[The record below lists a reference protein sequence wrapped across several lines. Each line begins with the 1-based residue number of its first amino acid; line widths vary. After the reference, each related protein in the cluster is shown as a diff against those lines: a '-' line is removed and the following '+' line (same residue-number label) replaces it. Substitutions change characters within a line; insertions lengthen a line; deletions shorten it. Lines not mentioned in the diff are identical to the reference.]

1 MASGCRNNIVNDDF
15 IDLRSGNLST
25 ESFWPSFTDIMTVVV
40 MIFLITSVVLMVRNW
55 ELIDQLRTSLL
66 AEQKASEMIRSTSE
80 VNATLEE
87 QLAQAQ
93 HEISVLRMQLMQ
105 TNEDNEILNRTLVDK
120 EQQLVVIMTDNQ
132 KLQATLSNTE
142 QQVASLDSQLQQ
154 VIVDLDKLRSN
165 YEQQST
171 ELNATRDKLVIL
183 SEEKEAQSRQLV
195 SLETDYSNLKVKYDK
210 LVKPART
217 AKGKYVVEVNYEKIK
232 GKGRIRFKD
241 AGDENYTRLTSS
253 ELHSKLAALKKE
265 HANKLYIKII
275 IPENSGLS
283 YSEAWE
289 FMKNILHKY
298 DYYYAT

>member
-1 MASGCRNNIVNDDF
+1 MNDDF
-15 IDLRSGNLST
+15 IDLRSGNLSS

-66 AEQKASEMIRSTSE
+66 AEQKASEMIRSTTE

-105 TNEDNEILNRTLVDK
+105 TNEDNEMLNRTLADK
-120 EQQLVVIMTDNQ
+120 EQQLIVIMSDNQ
-132 KLQATLSNTE
+132 KMQDLLANAE
-142 QQVASLDSQLQQ
+142 QQAASLDSQLQQ

-165 YEQQST
+165 YEEQSKD
-171 ELNATRDKLVIL
+171 LKSTRDRLIIL
-183 SEEKEAQSRQLV
+183 SEEKEAQNRQLV
-195 SLETDYSNLKVKYDK
+195 TLETDYSNLKVKYDK

-241 AGDENYTRLTSS
+241 AGDETYTKLSTD
-253 ELHSKLAALKKE
+253 ELHSKLAALKKK
-265 HANKLYIKII
+265 HPN
-275 IPENSGLS
+275 
-283 YSEAWE
+283 
-289 FMKNILHKY
+289 
-298 DYYYAT
+298 

>member
-1 MASGCRNNIVNDDF
+1 MNDDF
-15 IDLRSGNLST
+15 IDLRSGNLSS

-40 MIFLITSVVLMVRNW
+40 MIFLITSVVLMVRNM

-66 AEQKASEMIRSTSE
+66 AEQKASEVIRSTTE

-93 HEISVLRMQLMQ
+93 HELSVLRMQLMQ
-105 TNEDNEILNRTLVDK
+105 STEDNEMLSMVLADK
-120 EQQLVVIMTDNQ
+120 EQQIIVIISDNQ
-132 KLQATLSNTE
+132 RLQGALSNTE
-142 QQVASLDSQLQQ
+142 QQVADLDSQLQQ
-154 VIVDLDKLRSN
+154 LIIDLDKLRSN
-165 YEQQST
+165 FEEQTT
-171 ELNATRDKLVIL
+171 ELKTTQDKLIIL
-183 SEEKEAQSRQLV
+183 SEEKEAQARQLV
-195 SLETDYSNLKVKYDK
+195 SVETDYSRLKVKYDK

-241 AGDENYTRLTSS
+241 AGDSSYTTLTSS

-265 HANKLYIKII
+265 HPKQLYIKII

-289 FMKNILHKY
+289 FMKSILHKY
-298 DYYYAT
+298 DYYYE

>member
-1 MASGCRNNIVNDDF
+1 VNDDF
-15 IDLRSGNLST
+15 IDLRSGNLSS

-87 QLAQAQ
+87 QLAQSQ

-105 TNEDNEILNRTLVDK
+105 TNEDNEMLNRTLADK
-120 EQQLVVIMTDNQ
+120 EQQLIVIMSENQ
-132 KLQATLSNTE
+132 ALQDSLANTE
-142 QQVASLDSQLQQ
+142 QQAARLDSQLQQ

-165 YEQQST
+165 YEEQST
-171 ELNATRDKLVIL
+171 ALKSTRDKLIIL
-183 SEEKEAQSRQLV
+183 SEEKEAQNRQLV
-195 SLETDYSNLKVKYDK
+195 TLEADYSNLKVKYDK

-217 AKGKYVVEVNYEKIK
+217 AKGKYVVEVNYEKIR

-241 AGDENYTRLTSS
+241 AGDENYTTLTAD
-253 ELHSKLAALKKE
+253 ELHSNLAALKKK
-265 HANKLYIKII
+265 HPNKLYIKII

-289 FMKNILHKY
+289 FMKGILHKY
-298 DYYYAT
+298 DYYYASQ

>member
-1 MASGCRNNIVNDDF
+1 LNDDF
-15 IDLRSGNLST
+15 IDLRSGNLSS

-55 ELIDQLRTSLL
+55 ELIDQLRASLL
-66 AEQKASEMIRSTSE
+66 AEQQASEMIRSTTE

-93 HEISVLRMQLMQ
+93 HELSVLRMQLMQ
-105 TNEDNEILNRTLVDK
+105 SSEDNEMLSRTLADK
-120 EQQLVVIMTDNQ
+120 EQQIIVLMSDKQ
-132 KLQATLSNTE
+132 KLEGTLTNAKK
-142 QQVASLDSQLQQ
+142 QVSDMEGQLQQ

-165 YEQQST
+165 YEEQT
-171 ELNATRDKLVIL
+171 AELKTVQDKLVIL
-183 SEEKEAQSRQLV
+183 SEEKESQSRKLV
-195 SLETDYSNLKVKYDK
+195 SIETDYSNLKVKYDK
-210 LVKPART
+210 LVKPERT

-241 AGDENYTRLTSS
+241 AGDKKYTTLTSK
-253 ELHSKLAALKKE
+253 ELHSRLAALKKK
-265 HANKLYIKII
+265 HGKQLYLKII

-289 FMKNILHKY
+289 FMKSILYKY
-298 DYYYAT
+298 DYYYQ

>member
-1 MASGCRNNIVNDDF
+1 MNDDF

-40 MIFLITSVVLMVRNW
+40 MIFLITSVILMVRNW

-66 AEQKASEMIRSTSE
+66 AEQRASEMIRSTTE

-105 TNEDNEILNRTLVDK
+105 SSEDNEMLSMTLADK
-120 EQQLVVIMTDNQ
+120 EQQIIVIMSDNQ
-132 KLQATLSNTE
+132 RLQSNLSNTE
-142 QQVASLDSQLQQ
+142 QRLTELDSQLEQ
-154 VIVDLDKLRSN
+154 VIIDLDALRES
-165 YEQQST
+165 YDEQSV
-171 ELNATRDKLVIL
+171 ELKDTQDKLVIL
-183 SEEKEAQSRQLV
+183 SEEKDAQSRQLV

-217 AKGKYVVEVNYEKIK
+217 AKGKYVVEVNYQKVK

-241 AGDENYTRLTSS
+241 AGDKNYTTMSS
-253 ELHSKLAALKKE
+253 NEMHSKLAELKKA
-265 HANKLYIKII
+265 HPKKLYIKII

-289 FMKNILHKY
+289 FMKGILHKY
-298 DYYYAT
+298 DYYYE

>member
-1 MASGCRNNIVNDDF
+1 
-15 IDLRSGNLST
+15 
-25 ESFWPSFTDIMTVVV
+25 
-40 MIFLITSVVLMVRNW
+40 
-55 ELIDQLRTSLL
+55 
-66 AEQKASEMIRSTSE
+66 

-105 TNEDNEILNRTLVDK
+105 TSEDNEILNRTLADK
-120 EQQLVVIMTDNQ
+120 EQQLVVIMSDNQ
-132 KLQATLSNTE
+132 KLQTTLSNTE
-142 QQVASLDSQLQQ
+142 QRVASLDSQLQQ

-171 ELNATRDKLVIL
+171 ELNSTRDKLIIL

-241 AGDENYTRLTSS
+241 AGDENYTTLTSS
-253 ELHSKLAALKKE
+253 ELHNKLAALKKE
-265 HANKLYIKII
+265 HTNRLYIKII

-289 FMKNILHKY
+289 FMKSILHKY

>member
-1 MASGCRNNIVNDDF
+1 MNDDF
-15 IDLRSGNLST
+15 IDLRSGNLSS

-40 MIFLITSVVLMVRNW
+40 MIFLITSVILMVRNW

-66 AEQKASEMIRSTSE
+66 AEQQASEMIRSTTE

-105 TNEDNEILNRTLVDK
+105 STEDNDMLNTTLADK
-120 EQQLVVIMTDNQ
+120 EQQIIVIMSDKHRLETELTN
-132 KLQATLSNTE
+132 SE
-142 QQVASLDSQLQQ
+142 QQVVNLDNKLQQ
-154 VIVDLDKLRSN
+154 VIIDLNELSKN
-165 YEQQST
+165 YQQQNT
-171 ELNATRDKLVIL
+171 ELKSAADELIIL
-183 SEEKEAQSRQLV
+183 TEEKEAQERQLV
-195 SLETDYSNLKVKYDK
+195 ALETDYSSLKVKYDK

-217 AKGKYVVEVNYEKIK
+217 AKGKYVVEVNYEKIN

-241 AGDENYTRLTSS
+241 AGEQQYTTLSSS
-253 ELHSKLAALKKE
+253 ELHRKLKALQKKHSK
-265 HANKLYIKII
+265 KLYIKII

-289 FMKNILHKY
+289 FMKNTLHKY
-298 DYYYAT
+298 DYYYQG

>member
-1 MASGCRNNIVNDDF
+1 VNDDF
-15 IDLRSGNLST
+15 IDLRSGNLSS

-87 QLAQAQ
+87 QLAQSQ

-105 TNEDNEILNRTLVDK
+105 TNEDNEMLNRTLADK
-120 EQQLVVIMTDNQ
+120 EQQLIVIMSENQ
-132 KLQATLSNTE
+132 ALQDSLANTE
-142 QQVASLDSQLQQ
+142 QQAASLDSQLQQ

-165 YEQQST
+165 YEEQST
-171 ELNATRDKLVIL
+171 ALKSTRDKLIIL
-183 SEEKEAQSRQLV
+183 SEEKEAQDRQLV
-195 SLETDYSNLKVKYDK
+195 TLETDYSNLKVKYDK

-217 AKGKYVVEVNYEKIK
+217 AKGKYVVEVNYEKIR

-241 AGDENYTRLTSS
+241 AGDENYTTLSAD
-253 ELHSKLAALKKE
+253 ELHSNLAALKKK
-265 HANKLYIKII
+265 HPNKLYIKII

-289 FMKNILHKY
+289 FMKGILHKY
-298 DYYYAT
+298 DYYYASQ

>member
-1 MASGCRNNIVNDDF
+1 MNDDF
-15 IDLRSGNLST
+15 IDLRSGNLSS

-66 AEQKASEMIRSTSE
+66 AEQRASEMIRSTTE

-105 TNEDNEILNRTLVDK
+105 SSEDNEMLSTTLADK
-120 EQQLVVIMTDNQ
+120 EQQIIVILSNNQ
-132 KLQATLSNTE
+132 QLQNNLSNTE
-142 QQVASLDSQLQQ
+142 QRVADLDSQLQQ
-154 VIVDLDKLRSN
+154 VIIDLKKLRST
-165 YEQQST
+165 YDEQSRELQST
-171 ELNATRDKLVIL
+171 QDRLVIL
-183 SEEKEAQSRQLV
+183 SEEKDAQSRQMV
-195 SLETDYSNLKVKYDK
+195 SLEADYSSLKVKYDK

-217 AKGKYVVEVNYEKIK
+217 AKGKYVVEVNYQKIK

-241 AGDENYTRLTSS
+241 AGDKSYTTLSS
-253 ELHSKLAALKKE
+253 DQLHSKLAALKKA
-265 HANKLYIKII
+265 HPKQLYIKII
-275 IPENSGLS
+275 IPEDSGLS

-289 FMKNILHKY
+289 FMKSILHKY
-298 DYYYAT
+298 DYYYD

>member
-1 MASGCRNNIVNDDF
+1 VNDDF
-15 IDLRSGNLST
+15 IDLRSGNLSS

-87 QLAQAQ
+87 QLAQSQ

-105 TNEDNEILNRTLVDK
+105 TNEDNEMLNRTLADK
-120 EQQLVVIMTDNQ
+120 EQQLIVIMSENQ
-132 KLQATLSNTE
+132 ALQDSLANTE
-142 QQVASLDSQLQQ
+142 QQAASLDSQLQQ

-165 YEQQST
+165 YEEQST
-171 ELNATRDKLVIL
+171 ALKSTRDKLIIL
-183 SEEKEAQSRQLV
+183 SEEKEAQDRQLV
-195 SLETDYSNLKVKYDK
+195 TLEADYSNLKVKYDK

-217 AKGKYVVEVNYEKIK
+217 AKGKYVVEVNYEKIR

-241 AGDENYTRLTSS
+241 AGDENYTTLTAD
-253 ELHSKLAALKKE
+253 ELHSNLAALKKK
-265 HANKLYIKII
+265 HPNKLYIKII

-289 FMKNILHKY
+289 FMKGILHKY
-298 DYYYAT
+298 DYYYASQ

>member
-1 MASGCRNNIVNDDF
+1 MNDDF

-105 TNEDNEILNRTLVDK
+105 TNEDNEILNRTLADK
-120 EQQLVVIMTDNQ
+120 EQQLVVIMSDNQ
-132 KLQATLSNTE
+132 KLQTTLSNTE

-165 YEQQST
+165 YAQQST
-171 ELNATRDKLVIL
+171 ELKTTLDKLIIL

-241 AGDENYTRLTSS
+241 AGDENYTTLTSS
-253 ELHSKLAALKKE
+253 ELHSKLASLKKE

-298 DYYYAT
+298 DYYYAS

>member
-1 MASGCRNNIVNDDF
+1 MNDDF
-15 IDLRSGNLST
+15 IDLRSGNLSS

-66 AEQKASEMIRSTSE
+66 AEQKASEMIRSTTE

-87 QLAQAQ
+87 QLAHAQ

-105 TNEDNEILNRTLVDK
+105 TSEDNEMLGMALADK
-120 EQQLVVIMTDNQ
+120 EQQIIVIMSDNR
-132 KLQATLSNTE
+132 KLEGALSNTE
-142 QQVASLDSQLQQ
+142 QQVASLENQLQQ
-154 VIVDLDKLRSN
+154 VIIDLDKIQSS
-165 YEQQST
+165 YQQQGT
-171 ELNATRDKLVIL
+171 ELKDTQNRLIIL

-195 SLETDYSNLKVKYDK
+195 SLETDYSSLKVKYDK

-241 AGDENYTRLTSS
+241 AGDNNYTTLSS
-253 ELHSKLAALKKE
+253 KELHRRLAAL
-265 HANKLYIKII
+265 NKQHQKQLYIKII
-275 IPENSGLS
+275 IPDNSGLS

-289 FMKNILHKY
+289 FMKSILHKY
-298 DYYYAT
+298 DYYYL

>member
-1 MASGCRNNIVNDDF
+1 VNDDF
-15 IDLRSGNLST
+15 IDLRSGNLSS

-66 AEQKASEMIRSTSE
+66 AEQKASEMIRSTTE

-105 TNEDNEILNRTLVDK
+105 SNEDNEMLNRTLEDK
-120 EQQLVVIMTDNQ
+120 QQRLIVIMSDNQ
-132 KLQATLSNTE
+132 ELQNALASTK

-154 VIVDLDKLRSN
+154 VIVDLEKLRSN
-165 YEQQST
+165 YDDQST
-171 ELNATRDKLVIL
+171 ELKTTRDKLIIL
-183 SEEKEAQSRQLV
+183 SEEKEAQSRQLD

-217 AKGKYVVEVNYEKIK
+217 AKGKYVVEVNYEKIR
-232 GKGRIRFKD
+232 GKDRIRFKD
-241 AGDENYTRLTSS
+241 SGDENYTTLNSD
-253 ELHSKLAALKKE
+253 ELHKKLAALKKE
-265 HANKLYIKII
+265 HPKKLYIKII

-289 FMKNILHKY
+289 FMKSLLHKY
-298 DYYYAT
+298 DYYYSS